1 MYKIRIWRGLVV
13 PWCLFLFAC
22 SQPAKKAE
30 KSVGI
35 PMEPIMVKAEPI
47 PPMTLSL
54 SRQEFLAVNK
64 IIQKIKLGKP
74 THAISELEK
83 ILGNDPSPE
92 MKCTALA
99 LMSYT
104 VLQIG
109 RKKEFL
115 VFAQDM
121 VKACERFRL
130 LPVGIRVLAKLYS
143 NWSGKPL
150 PESLEAQL

>member
-1 MYKIRIWRGLVV
+1 MSKVRVWNGLAIL
-13 PWCLFLFAC
+13 WCLFLAAC
-22 SQPAKKAE
+22 AQPAKKAE
-30 KSVGI
+30 
-35 PMEPIMVKAEPI
+35 EPISVPVEPITVKAEPI
-47 PPMTLSL
+47 PRMTLSL
-54 SRQEFLAVNK
+54 SRQEFLAVNRV
-64 IIQKIKLGKP
+64 IQKIKLGKP

-83 ILGNDPSPE
+83 ILSHDPSPE

-109 RKKEFL
+109 RRKEFL

-121 VKACERFRL
+121 VKACERFKL

-143 NWSGKPL
+143 NWAGKPL